1 MLAVKADVW
10 WKLNFFK
17 YHSTSAT
24 TVAKLLQHVGFSK
37 VEPKSSTR
45 ALYI

>member
-17 YHSTSAT
+17 YHSTSPNM
-24 TVAKLLQHVGFSK
+24 VAKLLQHVGFSN
-37 VEPKSSTR
+37 VERKSSAR